1 MPRMNAYRQFPA
13 TAMQA
18 LLLTLCACG
27 GQASLT
33 APSQL
38 PPAPSAVSG
47 AGSTSTAPAF
57 AQRTHERREFRSVL
71 PRAQGVPLVLPV
83 WSSDKDA
90 GAVADRHL
98 FSVIQDTGW
107 ASSRSIAANC
117 PGVSS
122 TSTCEPYKY
131 VNFFH
136 NPCNTAITLAA
147 YQYANSSD
155 EDAILHTYPNGKTK
169 SNRFD
174 ADSKRSR
181 CAPDNTNAT
190 VRMNPGDPKL
200 NAWLYNN
207 VWNGSNYD
215 KDFPSPY
222 GIMEDT
228 AGVLAFGVVG
238 GAPGAKVSTEYGSGV
253 NPSGF
258 ADQVGNSRYHDP
270 TDFETAIGIFVNG
283 ACGRTCH
290 NVAFN
295 GVATGA
301 GDVGACSVIRGGH
314 CHAAGSSGMID
325 DQAAINN
332 ICTRVSGGNLKYMQA
347 ERPVYSGRLGF
358 SLWIARPT
366 MGINTIS
373 NLYSHTSGGCANT
386 KIVDIEVSYGAGGP
400 GDITGGYRV
409 RLAALAWRWLVA
421 NPATGIP
428 DRVTSQQTTVRGTP
442 SEIGYFFEDTL
453 VPAGAE
459 VSVPKFVWNG
469 RVQTVGG
476 GCPSRD
482 GDSGGAVSLL
492 SQCVGSS
499 GSFVSN
505 TSISTSMAQTT
516 ARRQLASTRAR
527 RPSAS
532 QVRGS
537 STTRS
542 HRIITSSL

>member
-1 MPRMNAYRQFPA
+1 MR
-13 TAMQA
+13 
-18 LLLTLCACG
+18 
-27 GQASLT
+27 
-33 APSQL
+33 
-38 PPAPSAVSG
+38 AV
-47 AGSTSTAPAF
+47 
-57 AQRTHERREFRSVL
+57 QVRE
-71 PRAQGVPLVLPV
+71 
-83 WSSDKDA
+83 
-90 GAVADRHL
+90 
-98 FSVIQDTGW
+98 
-107 ASSRSIAANC
+107 
-117 PGVSS
+117 
-122 TSTCEPYKY
+122 
-131 VNFFH
+131 FFH
-136 NPCNTAITLAA
+136 NPCDTAITLAA

-169 SNRFD
+169 SNRYD

-207 VWNGSNYD
+207 VWNGSDYD
-215 KDFPSPY
+215 KDFPAPY

-228 AGVLAFGVVG
+228 AGVLAYGVVG

-347 ERPVYSGRLGF
+347 ERPVFSGRFGIQF
-358 SLWIARPT
+358 MDSQTIV

-400 GDITGGYRV
+400 GDIAGGYRV

-482 GDSGGAVSLL
+482 GDNGGAVSLL

-499 GSFVSN
+499 GIFCQQYEHLYVNGSDHGKAAACCN
-505 TSISTSMAQTT
+505 
-516 ARRQLASTRAR
+516 
-527 RPSAS
+527 
-532 QVRGS
+532 S
-537 STTRS
+537 STTTERVAS
-542 HRIITSSL
+542 SWFKHDSISSYHYLLALKGGEMTSVPYQGVPGGSIKLPCTNRTYCTGSNSLATQTDRFGGAGYALCGPCGLVLLQNN